1 MKTNRKAVSN
11 DEVRYFDGFYPFT
24 EIVRTNKNMK
34 KPHMFALLYYKKVV
48 ALGSYNGKDRGI
60 FSDVVHSRI
69 GLLSDID
76 ALCNIPSDDA
86 KRLDKLIRKYKV
98 VDCKELP
105 EPEKL
110 IYQGYHGD
118 NVYEVFQSIWTHK
131 YNLYNSSR
139 TNKESPRTRIVQG
152 IDRKETQERLG
163 RLMNFKVIIR

>member
-11 DEVRYFDGFYPFT
+11 DEVRYFDGFYPCT
-24 EIVRTNKNMK
+24 EIVRTNKNVK
-34 KPHMFALLYYKKVV
+34 KPHMFALLYYKKIV
-48 ALGSYNGKDRGI
+48 ALGSFDGKGGGI

-98 VDCKELP
+98 ADCRELP

-110 IYQGYHGD
+110 IYRGYYGD
-118 NVYEVFQSIWTHK
+118 NVYEVFQSVWTHK

-139 TNKESPRTRIVQG
+139 TNAESHRKRVVQG
-152 IDRKETQERLG
+152 IDRKEMQERLE